1 MIRFV
6 VSAPNGSR
14 MLGTPL
20 MNPSATSDTRRRS
33 VRARTIR
40 NTPSLSAPGRHS
52 PWAASKSAVGEVASG
67 FQWLVPSEKVIL
79 FQTLYLPDGRDIG
92 MRLISANVAAS

>member
-1 MIRFV
+1 MVEPAPVMSRVVRAFI
-6 VSAPNGSR
+6 VSAWP
-14 MLGTPL
+14 PL
-20 MNPSATSDTRRRS
+20 AMGCKQKPCRRGG
-33 VRARTIR
+33 VR
-40 NTPSLSAPGRHS
+40 
-52 PWAASKSAVGEVASG
+52 